1 MNRDNNLR
9 KNILRRVSGAS
20 NGPESRKGL
29 VCPRPVKPVDD
40 GESSERDEPVDDGK
54 ALRDEQVDDGGT
66 SERDELVDDGAALR
80 ETSRW
85 MMGKL

>member
-40 GESSERDEPVDDGK
+40 GENSERDEPVDDG
-54 ALRDEQVDDGGT
+54 
-66 SERDELVDDGAALR
+66 AALR
-80 ETSRW
+80 QKSRW
-85 MMGKL
+85 MMGQL

>member
-29 VCPRPVKPVDD
+29 VCPRPVEPVDD
-40 GESSERDEPVDDGK
+40 GESSERDEPVDEG
-54 ALRDEQVDDGGT
+54 
-66 SERDELVDDGAALR
+66 
-80 ETSRW
+80 
-85 MMGKL
+85 

>member
-1 MNRDNNLR
+1 MR
-9 KNILRRVSGAS
+9 
-20 NGPESRKGL
+20 
-29 VCPRPVKPVDD
+29 
-40 GESSERDEPVDDGK
+40 GK
-54 ALRDEQVDDGGT
+54 ALRDEQVDDGGN